1 MTPVLAGHLVTS
13 RSFGDSSTESLG
25 RPGGVV
31 TTGCIVT
38 GPGTISGRSA
48 AAHSQQRTV
57 AGGSL
62 WDSSVDAHD
71 GTSIEN
77 NDNKLPES
85 RVKIMK
91 KKTFNST
98 ETK

>member
-1 MTPVLAGHLVTS
+1 MTLGLAGHLVTS
-13 RSFGDSSTESLG
+13 RRIYDSSTESLG
-25 RPGGVV
+25 TGGVV

-62 WDSSVDAHD
+62 WDCSIDAHD
-71 GTSIEN
+71 GTSIGN
-77 NDNKLPES
+77 NDNKQP
-85 RVKIMK
+85 RV
-91 KKTFNST
+91 NR
-98 ETK
+98 

>member
-1 MTPVLAGHLVTS
+1 MSQVQV
-13 RSFGDSSTESLG
+13 
-25 RPGGVV
+25 
-31 TTGCIVT
+31 
-38 GPGTISGRSA
+38 TISGRSA

-71 GTSIEN
+71 GIEN